1 MNPLFS
7 LQCLDH
13 FVLTTSQPNE
23 MVNFYSKLGFEV
35 RKDGARYEILA
46 PAFKINLHIKGQELE
61 PKAALAEPGTGDF
74 CIEITTEKSL
84 QKIEEELRI
93 QGLNVLSGPVERHG
107 RKGSMTSI
115 YLRDPDKNLVELA
128 LYPRRSNKR

>member
-1 MNPLFS
+1 MDKLFS
-7 LQCLDH
+7 LQSLDH
-13 FVLTTSQPNE
+13 FVLTTAQPNE
-23 MVNFYSKLGFEV
+23 MEAFYSKLGFEV

-74 CIEITTEKSL
+74 CIEISTDEPI
-84 QKIEEELRI
+84 QRIQDELRTR
-93 QGLNVLSGPVERHG
+93 GLNVVSAPVERHG
-107 RKGSMTSI
+107 RKGTMTSI

-128 LYPRRSNKR
+128 LYPRSRNKR

>member
-1 MNPLFS
+1 MDSLFS
-7 LQCLDH
+7 LQSLDH
-13 FVLTTSQPNE
+13 FVLTTAQPNK

-74 CIEITTEKSL
+74 CIEISADEPI
-84 QKIEEELRI
+84 QKIEEELRTR
-93 QGLNVLSGPVERHG
+93 GLNVVSAPVKRQG
-107 RKGSMTSI
+107 RKGAMTSI

-128 LYPRRSNKR
+128 LYPKSSNKK

>member
-7 LQCLDH
+7 LQSLDH
-13 FVLTTSQPNE
+13 FVLTTAQPNE
-23 MVNFYSKLGFEV
+23 MVDFYSKLGFEV

-46 PAFKINLHIKGQELE
+46 PAFKINLHIRGQELE

-74 CIEITTEKSL
+74 CLEILTDEPL
-84 QKIEEELRI
+84 QKIEEELRT
-93 QGLNVLSGPVERHG
+93 QGLNVVSAPVERHG

-115 YLRDPDKNLVELA
+115 YLRDPDRNLVELA
-128 LYPRRSNKR
+128 LYPRSSNKR

>member
-1 MNPLFS
+1 MDSLFS
-7 LQCLDH
+7 LQSLDH
-13 FVLTTSQPNE
+13 FVLTTAQPNK

-74 CIEITTEKSL
+74 CIEISQMSRYRRLK
-84 QKIEEELRI
+84 
-93 QGLNVLSGPVERHG
+93 
-107 RKGSMTSI
+107 
-115 YLRDPDKNLVELA
+115 KNLGPEA
-128 LYPRRSNKR
+128 